1 MDNQQGMD
9 ISSGLIMGNID
20 DGLIWFNMNT

>member
-9 ISSGLIMGNID
+9 ILSGLIMGNID

>member
-9 ISSGLIMGNID
+9 ISFGLIMGNID